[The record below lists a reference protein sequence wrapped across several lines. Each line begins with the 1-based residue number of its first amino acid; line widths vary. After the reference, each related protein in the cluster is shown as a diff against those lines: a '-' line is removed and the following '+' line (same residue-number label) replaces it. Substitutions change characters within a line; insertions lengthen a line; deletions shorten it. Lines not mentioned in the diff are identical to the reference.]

1 MNKVIEEDF
10 DLIYSHTKSIW
21 DKLQHKTIFITGAT
35 GFFGKCLLQ
44 NFILAN
50 KKINLNIKIIAL
62 SRNPKNFVDN
72 NPLFAHD
79 SIIYIKGDVRNFEFP
94 EAEIDYIIH
103 AATDANV
110 QLISNESI
118 SIFDTIVDGT
128 KRVLELAKSK
138 KTKATLY
145 VSSGAV
151 YGKQPY
157 DLSHVNEQYLGAPNV
172 YDKDAS
178 YSEGKRVAEMLCQI
192 YYKNHHV
199 NSKIARCFSFVG
211 THLPLDSHF
220 AIGNFI
226 KDIINHNHIK
236 IQGDGSPYRAYLY
249 TADLVIWLLKIMED
263 GTPCYPYNVGSDEE
277 INIEELA
284 DIINS
289 YSEKKQKVE
298 IMQVKTSHNPLRYV
312 PSIKRAKEEL
322 GLDVYTNLEDAINR
336 TIQFNKN

>member
-21 DKLQHKTIFITGAT
+21 DKLQYKTIFITGAT

-72 NPLFAHD
+72 NPFFADD
-79 SIIYIKGDVRNFEFP
+79 SIMYIKGDVKNFEFP
-94 EAEIDYIIH
+94 ETKIDYIIH

-118 SIFDTIVDGT
+118 TIFDTIVDGT

-138 KTKATLY
+138 NTKATLY

-151 YGKQPY
+151 YGKQPSE
-157 DLSHVNEQYLGAPNV
+157 LSHVSEEYLGGPNV

-192 YYKNHHV
+192 YYKNHQV

-211 THLPLDSHF
+211 PHLPLNSHF

-226 KDIINHNHIK
+226 NDILNHNQIK

-263 GTPCYPYNVGSDEE
+263 GISCHPYNVGSDEE

-284 DIINS
+284 NIINS
-289 YSEKKQKVE
+289 YSEKKQKTE
-298 IMQVKTSHNPLRYV
+298 IMQLKTDHKPLRYV
-312 PSIKRAKEEL
+312 PSIKRAKEDL
-322 GLDVYTNLEDAINR
+322 GLVIYTNLKDAINR
-336 TIQFNKN
+336 TILFNKN